1 MHILQPILWKVF
13 EVVFDLLGNLKLN
26 LKEIEKNANA
36 YHFLITK
43 ARYKVFDALIICM
56 CAEKVEVM
64 NGFCLFVYFI
74 CLTNQI
80 HICRV
85 PQVTN
90 ET

>member
-43 ARYKVFDALIICM
+43 ARYKVFDFLIICM
-56 CAEKVEVM
+56 CAEKVE
-64 NGFCLFVYFI
+64 
-74 CLTNQI
+74 
-80 HICRV
+80 
-85 PQVTN
+85 
-90 ET
+90 